1 MSTQSTPRSDVVVH
15 GLDDPRVLEALE
27 DNTYA
32 AYADYAR
39 NPASW
44 VSETPHMLS
53 FISGL
58 PMALFNGIART
69 QLAPEDLD
77 AQIEAALRPFRERSA
92 PMYWWVSPTARPPDL
107 VDHLLAQGLARAGG
121 MPGMAIDLDRI
132 GMPPDATG
140 AFTVAQMLTSQDAE
154 DWTLAAQV
162 GNEAPPAFLPALREM
177 VTRMS
182 FGPEPRWT
190 SFVGRVDARPVAT
203 SQLFTYGGVAGVYCV
218 ATVPDARRRGYG
230 AEVTRAALRHARD
243 LGYRVGILQSSQ
255 MGLPI
260 YEEMGF
266 QTLIRFDLY
275 TLPDGDAHES
285 TE

>member
-1 MSTQSTPRSDVVVH
+1 MTTQSTPRSDEIVQ
-15 GLDDPRVLEALE
+15 GLDDPRLLDALEA
-27 DNTYA
+27 NTYA

-44 VSETPHMLS
+44 MSDTPSMLR

-58 PMALFNGIART
+58 PMALFNGVAHA

-77 AQIEAALRPFRERSA
+77 GQITAALRPFRERSA
-92 PMYWWVSPTARPPDL
+92 PMYWWVSPTTRPPDL
-107 VDHLLAQGLARAGG
+107 VDHLLAQGLARSGG

-132 GMPPDATG
+132 GTPPDTSDG
-140 AFTVAQMLTSQDAE
+140 YTVAPVTSSEDAE
-154 DWTLAAQV
+154 DWALAAQL
-162 GNEAPPAFLPALREM
+162 GNEAPPAFLLALREM
-177 VTRMS
+177 VTRLS

-190 SFVGRVDARPVAT
+190 SFVGRVNARPVAT
-203 SQLFTYGGVAGVYCV
+203 SQLFTHGGVAGVYCV

-230 AEVTRAALRHARD
+230 AEATRTALRHARD

-260 YEEMGF
+260 YEDMGF
-266 QTLIRFDLY
+266 QTLMRFDLY
-275 TLPDGDAHES
+275 TLPDGDAPES
-285 TE
+285 SE